1 MNKRKEK
8 LRARQA
14 PRETGT
20 MTGELHMARNGA
32 GFLIDPETNEA
43 TWIEREDLG
52 TALVGD
58 TVTVKLKQRGTG
70 SRKGPA
76 GDAGKKGPEGRIL
89 RIDARAPRSI
99 VGTVASLGRFTRV
112 QPLSPTYRQEFIVP
126 DAHGARLN
134 DRVVMR
140 FVRWENP
147 RLAPEGEITDVI
159 GPADDPSLDTLSVM
173 KQFEL
178 PESFPPKVVAEAER
192 VGVPPKARGRVP
204 AGRVDL
210 RRTFIFTCDPE
221 TARDYDDALSLET
234 DKAGNRVLGV
244 HIADVSHFV
253 TPGSALDRE
262 AYRRSTSVYLVD
274 KVVPMLPEQLSNGV
288 CSLVPNEDRFAF
300 SAFLTFDAKGV
311 CIARTFAKSV
321 IRSKARFT
329 YEQVMAE
336 LKGEK
341 VPGPK
346 LKPAERKV
354 VHEIHALAQ
363 QLRKNRFAAGALDME
378 VPEAEIQIDA
388 HGMMTGIA
396 VRPYDESHQMVEECM
411 VAANEAVAKELW
423 TRGVKILARL
433 HEAPDPEKLEDLR
446 ANLAK
451 LGIACGDLSNQ
462 KNLAKFLKKIK
473 GSPLEGVL
481 SVMVL
486 RSMKRALY
494 SAKEIGHFGLAKKYY
509 AHFTS
514 PIRRYPDLVLHRQ
527 LASWIAGKGG
537 RLDLGWLNAAALHCS
552 EREQNADDAE
562 RALDEIKKYRYLQM
576 VLERGGAENA
586 FDAVVSKC
594 TRYGVFVDL
603 PALAVGG
610 MVHVSRLSNAYLRWD
625 DVREELVGG
634 GKTWGVGARLKVR
647 VEKVDFDRRLV
658 DFVPVP
664 VRRAPSARGAGEG
677 KRQHEGKT
685 GGNSDD
691 EKGHSSGRAGG
702 RRRGA
707 RRS

>member
-1 MNKRKEK
+1 MAKYAEK
-8 LRARQA
+8 LRKEHGGKGKNAGR
-14 PRETGT
+14 T
-20 MTGELHMARNGA
+20 MTGALHIARNGA
-32 GFLIDPETNEA
+32 GFLIDPQTNEA

-58 TVTVKLKQRGTG
+58 TVTIALKPPR
-70 SRKGPA
+70 PA
-76 GDAGKKGPEGRIL
+76 RFARENGGKTGPEGRIV
-89 RIDARAPRSI
+89 RIEARAPRAI
-99 VGTVASLGRFTRV
+99 VGTVVSCGRFTRV
-112 QPLSPTYRQEFIVP
+112 QPLSPTYRQEFLVP
-126 DAHGARLN
+126 GAKGARVN

-140 FVRWENP
+140 FVRWDNP

-159 GPADDPSLDTLSVM
+159 GPADDPSLDTLAVM
-173 KQFEL
+173 KQYDL
-178 PESFPPKVVAEAER
+178 PEAFPPKVVAEAER
-192 VGVPPKARGRVP
+192 VGARLGAPEGKIAPKGKGAAKPLKRL
-204 AGRVDL
+204 DL
-210 RRTFIFTCDPE
+210 RRKFIFTCDPE
-221 TARDYDDALSLET
+221 SARDYDDALSLET

-262 AYRRSTSVYLVD
+262 AYTRSTSVYLVD

-288 CSLVPNEDRFAF
+288 CSLVPNEDRYAF
-300 SAFLTFDAKGV
+300 SAFLTFDAAGH
-311 CIARTFAKSV
+311 CIARSFAKSV

-336 LKGEK
+336 LRGEK
-341 VPGPK
+341 VKK
-346 LKPAERKV
+346 LSATARKALLG
-354 VHEIHALAQ
+354 IHALAQ
-363 QLRKNRFAAGALDME
+363 QLRKNRFADGALDME
-378 VPEAEIQIDA
+378 VPEVEIKIDE
-388 HGMMTGIA
+388 HGMMTGLE
-396 VRPYDESHQMVEECM
+396 VRPYDESHQMIEECM

-433 HEAPDPEKLEDLR
+433 HEPPDAEKLEDLR
-446 ANLAK
+446 ANLVK
-451 LGIACGDLSNQ
+451 LGIACGDLTNQ

-473 GSPLEGVL
+473 GSPLEGTL

-527 LASWIAGKGG
+527 LASWLAGTGG

-562 RALDEIKKYRYLQM
+562 RALDEIKKYRYLQQ
-576 VLERGGAENA
+576 VLEREKGGRFE
-586 FDAVVSKC
+586 AVVSKC

-610 MVHVSRLSNAYLRWD
+610 MVHVSKLSDAYLRWD
-625 DVREELVGG
+625 EAAEALVGG
-634 GKTWGVGARLKVR
+634 GKTWRVGAKLMVR

-658 DFVPVP
+658 DFVPVADATP
-664 VRRAPSARGAGEG
+664 KKKS
-677 KRQHEGKT
+677 KK
-685 GGNSDD
+685 
-691 EKGHSSGRAGG
+691 
-702 RRRGA
+702 A
-707 RRS
+707 RR

>member
-8 LRARQA
+8 MRMKQA
-14 PRETGT
+14 PREIGT

-32 GFLIDPETNEA
+32 GFLVDPETNEA
-43 TWIEREDLG
+43 TWIERGDLG

-58 TVTVKLKQRGTG
+58 TVTIKLK
-70 SRKGPA
+70 
-76 GDAGKKGPEGRIL
+76 GKDEGRVI
-89 RIDARAPRSI
+89 RIDTRAPRSI
-99 VGTVASLGRFTRV
+99 VGTIVSLGRFTRV
-112 QPLSPTYRQEFIVP
+112 QPLSPTYRQEFLVP
-126 DAHGARLN
+126 DARGAKLN

-140 FVRWENP
+140 FVRWDNP
-147 RLAPEGEITDVI
+147 RLAPEGEVTDVI

-173 KQFEL
+173 KQYDL
-178 PESFPPKVVAEAER
+178 PEAFPAKVVAEAER
-192 VGVPPKARGRVP
+192 VGVIDASAQGRL
-204 AGRVDL
+204 DL
-210 RRTFIFTCDPE
+210 RKKYIFTCDPAS
-221 TARDYDDALSLET
+221 ARDYDDALSFET

-253 TPGSALDRE
+253 TPGGALDRE
-262 AYRRSTSVYLVD
+262 AYKRSTSVYLVD

-288 CSLVPNEDRFAF
+288 CSLVPNEDRYAF
-300 SAFLTFDAKGV
+300 SAFLTFDAQGN
-311 CIARTFAKSV
+311 CIARKFAKSI
-321 IRSKARFT
+321 IRSKARFA

-336 LKGEK
+336 LKGERL
-341 VPGPK
+341 PGARK
-346 LKPAERKV
+346 LRPTERKV
-354 VHEIHALAQ
+354 ILAIHELAQ
-363 QLRKNRFAAGALDME
+363 QLRRNRFANGALDMD

-388 HGMMTGIA
+388 TGMMTGIE
-396 VRPYDESHQMVEECM
+396 VRPYDESHQLIEECM

-433 HEAPDPEKLEDLR
+433 HEPPDADKLEDLR

-451 LGIACGDLSNQ
+451 LGISCGDLSHP
-462 KNLAKFLKKIK
+462 KNLARFLRKIK

-494 SAKEIGHFGLAKKYY
+494 SAKDIGHFGLAKKFY

-537 RLDLGWLNAAALHCS
+537 RLDLGWLNTAALHCS

-562 RALDEIKKYRYLQM
+562 RALDEIKKYRYLQQ
-576 VLERGGAENA
+576 VLARANGRGGDPSANC
-586 FDAVVSKC
+586 FDAVIAKC

-603 PALAVGG
+603 PDLAVGG
-610 MVHVSRLSNAYLRWD
+610 MVHVSKLSNAYLRWND
-625 DVREELVGG
+625 FDETLEGG
-634 GKTWGVGARLKVR
+634 GKVWNVGMRLKVA

-658 DFVPVP
+658 DFVPV
-664 VRRAPSARGAGEG
+664 AARGR
-677 KRQHEGKT
+677 K
-685 GGNSDD
+685 GGRNAKDD
-691 EKGHSSGRAGG
+691 SSARAGG
-702 RRRGA
+702 RGRGA
-707 RRS
+707 RRR

>member
-1 MNKRKEK
+1 MNKRKEE
-8 LRARQA
+8 LRRRQK

-20 MTGELHMARNGA
+20 MTGELHMARSGA
-32 GFLIDPETNEA
+32 GFLVDPATNEA

-58 TVTVKLKQRGTG
+58 TVTIKLRPKGAGRRGA
-70 SRKGPA
+70 A
-76 GDAGKKGPEGRIL
+76 GDGAKRGPEGRVL
-89 RIDARAPRSI
+89 RVEARAPRAI
-99 VGTVASLGRFTRV
+99 VGTLVSTGRFTRV
-112 QPLSPTYRQEFIVP
+112 QPLSPTYRQEFLVP
-126 DAHGARLN
+126 DAHGARRG

-147 RLAPEGEITDVI
+147 RLAPEGEIVDVI

-173 KQFEL
+173 KQYDL
-178 PESFPPKVVAEAER
+178 PEAFPPKVVAEAER
-192 VGVPPKARGRVP
+192 VGAMPPTRGRRAP
-204 AGRVDL
+204 DGRLDL
-210 RRTFIFTCDPE
+210 RKAFIFTCDPE
-221 TARDYDDALSLET
+221 RARDYDDALSLET
-234 DKAGNRVLGV
+234 DAAGNRVLGV

-253 TPGSALDRE
+253 TPGGALDRE

-311 CIARTFAKSV
+311 CVARRFAKTL

-341 VPGPK
+341 AKG
-346 LKPAERKV
+346 LKPAERRA
-354 VHEIHALAQ
+354 VHAIHALAQ

-378 VPEAEIQIDA
+378 VPEAEIKIDA
-388 HGMMTGIA
+388 RGMMTGVE
-396 VRPYDESHQMVEECM
+396 VRPYDESHQMIEECM

-433 HEAPDPEKLEDLR
+433 HEAPDPEKLDDLR

-462 KNLAKFLKKIK
+462 RNLAKFLRAIK

-486 RSMKRALY
+486 RSMKRAVY
-494 SAKEIGHFGLAKKYY
+494 SAKEIGHFGLAKKFY

-537 RLDLGWLNAAALHCS
+537 RLDLGWLNAAARHCS

-562 RALDEIKKYRYLQM
+562 RALDEIKKYRYLQA
-576 VLERGGAENA
+576 VLEGKGAENA

-610 MVHVSRLSNAYLRWD
+610 MVHVSRLSDAYLRWD
-625 DVREELVGG
+625 EAREALVGG
-634 GKTWGVGARLKVR
+634 GKSWSVGARLRVR

-658 DFVPVP
+658 DF
-664 VRRAPSARGAGEG
+664 APAAAPDAARE
-677 KRQHEGKT
+677 
-685 GGNSDD
+685 
-691 EKGHSSGRAGG
+691 
-702 RRRGA
+702 RRGRPRAEKKA
-707 RRS
+707 RASAPRGEKKR